1 MKSDSLG
8 QLSRVPFN
16 VVYGV
21 DDPSEKLD
29 IFNSLFKSC
38 WDKHAPLRRT
48 KITRPPASWLNKEDI
63 RKLQAERNVLTNRYL
78 AHKSNLASVWN
89 HFVSCATRSRLRSN
103 QLNVLFL
110 GGPYH
115 PINPK
120 NCWIPNILHPSPQP
134 IKADSDALNKHFS
147 SISQRL
153 LGSEA
158 NPSDFFLDLINSPP
172 EENRTCS
179 FNLRPVTYSEV
190 MKMLTTMR
198 SDCST
203 GADQI

>member
-1 MKSDSLG
+1 M
-8 QLSRVPFN
+8 
-16 VVYGV
+16 
-21 DDPSEKLD
+21 
-29 IFNSLFKSC
+29 
-38 WDKHAPLRRT
+38 
-48 KITRPPASWLNKEDI
+48 NKKDI
-63 RKLQAERNVLTNRYL
+63 RKLQTERNVLTNRYL
-78 AHKSNLASVWN
+78 AHKTNLASVWN
-89 HFVSCATRSRLRSN
+89 TFRELHNKIKTKIKSVKRAFLRRALSSN
-103 QLNVLFL
+103 KPKELWN
-110 GGPYH
+110 
-115 PINPK
+115 INHR
-120 NCWIPNILHPSPQP
+120 ILHPSPQP

-158 NPSDFFLDLINSPP
+158 NPSDSFLDLINSHP

>member
-16 VVYGV
+16 VVYGI

-29 IFNSLFKSC
+29 IFNSLFKAC

-48 KITRPPASWLNKEDI
+48 KITRPPASWLIKENI
-63 RKLQAERNVLTNRYL
+63 RKLQTERNVLANRYL

-120 NCWIPNILHPSPQP
+120 NCGIPNIVFYIPVPSQ
-134 IKADSDALNKHFS
+134 S
-147 SISQRL
+147 R
-153 LGSEA
+153 
-158 NPSDFFLDLINSPP
+158 
-172 EENRTCS
+172 RT
-179 FNLRPVTYSEV
+179 
-190 MKMLTTMR
+190 LTRWT
-198 SDCST
+198 ST
-203 GADQI
+203 LAPYHNAYWDQKQIHQTPF